1 MIRKI
6 ILFIIFVPIILL
18 GISAYLFQDYITETP
33 LELNSPSY
41 VLLVTPGMPV
51 QKIADQMARDG
62 LLKYPKL
69 FLLWV
74 TISDVRTSLKAGEYL
89 IKEGSTLQDVINLLI
104 SGKVIQHPFTI
115 VEGWNFE
122 TMMQAI
128 QQAPELKQTLVGL
141 TAKEIM
147 AKLGQPDKHPEGRF
161 YPDTYY
167 FPLGTTDLAFLQRAY
182 NTMEA
187 KLKNAWEKRSHALH
201 LESPYQALILASIIE
216 KESCDFSEYEE
227 ISGVFHR
234 RLQRGMPLQADPTV
248 IYGAGK
254 AYNGVITGT
263 LLKAS
268 TPYNTYTNTG
278 LPPTPI
284 AMPSERAILAALQP
298 KKGETLYFVAKGNC
312 KGHVFSKTLEAH
324 QAAVNHYR
332 RIVQSQSQ
340 SQSQSLS
347 QNLNQ
352 SKNQNQSQAQSHIQA
367 QSQTQST
374 VLENRQQ
381 SSLHSEVAAINQQ
394 ADSPPQH
401 SGSINPEALQLL
413 PANAL
418 QLQLGPQ
425 HPVLFFY

>member
-6 ILFIIFVPIILL
+6 ILFVIFVPILLL
-18 GISAYLFQDYITETP
+18 GVSAYFFQDYITETP
-33 LELNSPSY
+33 LDLNSPSY

-69 FLLWV
+69 FVYWV
-74 TISDVRTSLKAGEYL
+74 YISDARSSLKAGEYL
-89 IKEGSTLQDVINLLI
+89 IKQGSTAQDVINLLV

-128 QQAPELKQTLVGL
+128 QQAPELKQTLLGL

-147 AKLGQPDKHPEGRF
+147 AKLGQSDKHPEGRF

-187 KLKNAWEKRSHALH
+187 KLKNAWEKRGNALV

-263 LLKAS
+263 LLKS
-268 TPYNTYTNTG
+268 PTPYNTYTNTG

-284 AMPSERAILAALQP
+284 AMPSEKAILAALQP
-298 KKGETLYFVAKGNC
+298 KKGETLYFVARGNC
-312 KGHVFSKTLEAH
+312 KGHIFSKTLEEH

-332 RIVQSQSQ
+332 RIIQSHKQSQSE
-340 SQSQSLS
+340 
-347 QNLNQ
+347 
-352 SKNQNQSQAQSHIQA
+352 
-367 QSQTQST
+367 ST
-374 VLENRQQ
+374 TAENRQGDALNRQ
-381 SSLHSEVAAINQQ
+381 SDSLVQYSDTKNSSHTSSPEVTSSKALSSEIL
-394 ADSPPQH
+394 S
-401 SGSINPEALQLL
+401 SEALQLL
-413 PANAL
+413 PANAIH
-418 QLQLGPQ
+418 LQLGPQ